1 MIIKEIPNFPNYV
14 MYEDGNVQNIKTKNF
29 LKMDKKFCYALVNCG
44 KVKRFSIKTLYKLV
58 FNKNFCYDYI
68 EKINDDEVFKDIP
81 GTKGLF
87 QISNYARVKSL
98 KGIYAK
104 ILKSFVTTKGYC
116 RIEIEYNGERKKK
129 FVHVLVAETFLEK
142 PQGINIQVHHKNF
155 NSQDNRLSNLEYL
168 GAIDHLRKHNERRAK
183 ENE

>member
-98 KGIYAK
+98 KGIYAR
-104 ILKSFVTTKGYC
+104 ILKPFLNTKGYY
-116 RIEIEYNGERKKK
+116 RIDIEYIYPSSHCFKIIYFTK
-129 FVHVLVAETFLEK
+129 F
-142 PQGINIQVHHKNF
+142 NISFTRELFFGRVF
-155 NSQDNRLSNLEYL
+155 ACNR
-168 GAIDHLRKHNERRAK
+168 
-183 ENE
+183 